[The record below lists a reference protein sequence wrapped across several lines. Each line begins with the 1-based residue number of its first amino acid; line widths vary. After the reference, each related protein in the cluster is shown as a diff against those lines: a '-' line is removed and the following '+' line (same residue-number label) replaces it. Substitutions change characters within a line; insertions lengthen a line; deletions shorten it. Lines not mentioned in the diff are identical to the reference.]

1 MSINLENTKK
11 NKKETDP
18 QEIRYR
24 RRKDA
29 IKNFA
34 IVFLVIMLVL
44 TFFSN
49 TIMNYSLPQVAVQY
63 MESGTITTT
72 IRGTGTVESGD
83 PYNVMV
89 NESRTVS
96 SITCR
101 VGQEVRQGDL
111 LFSLSGE
118 DSDELETAKT
128 ELEAAQKA
136 YDDLLLSESVTSAMV
151 ASSQG
156 TVDVNSYRN
165 NITKIQNEITEAEN
179 NLEKAKET
187 FNALN
192 NQLTIAQNSYS
203 PSTAV
208 NNAKA
213 TLDKAYAD
221 YQTAAAAWKV
231 ITDANEA
238 KQSAYEAMQ
247 TANTTYTE
255 LDTAVSA
262 KSTELTNAQ
271 SDYNNKYNDPA
282 ALPADVEEARIKVE
296 TLTAELSSLE
306 AQKNDAFAAFNDAT
320 TTYTN
325 AEVAYDTVAVNA
337 ASVKATYDSAALE
350 YEKAQAAYEQASSNH
365 SSNSTTNSDT
375 VNSLNAQIATAT
387 VEVQK
392 YEAIVTEKKNE
403 LSNLVNDIGIIRSL
417 NEAHDKI
424 ADAQKKVDKL
434 TTSTAAKDVTSPIN
448 GTILSVY
455 IVSGKKTDP
464 QNACVV
470 IQPEGQSFT
479 MSFTVSNDEA
489 KTISIGANATVAN
502 SWWYNDVTGYVE
514 SIRPDTASPNTSKL
528 VTLNLSGS
536 LTSGQSLTMT
546 IDSRTSNYDCIV
558 PNSAIHEDNNGK
570 FILVVESK
578 SSPLGN
584 RYFAVRYD
592 VQVLASDDTKSAVKA
607 GLEGYEYVV
616 TTSSK
621 PISAGDQVRLSE
633 N

>member
-118 DSDELETAKT
+118 DSDELVAAMDA
-128 ELEAAQKA
+128 LEAAQKA
-136 YDDLLLSESVTSAMV
+136 YDDELLSDAVTAAIMASA
-151 ASSQG
+151 STNISIDQYRSQ
-156 TVDVNSYRN
+156 
-165 NITKIQNEITEAEN
+165 ITTAQNAQNEAQLNVDKQQEVVN
-179 NLEKAKET
+179 NLEY
-187 FNALN
+187 
-192 NQLTIAQNSYS
+192 QLAATQSSYS
-203 PSTAV
+203 PSTAY

-213 TLDKAYAD
+213 KLDKAYSDYNTALTEKNKLDEANSAVSDALDVWNDAIKTRDDLSTEIANKEPDVNAAKAD
-221 YQTAAAAWKV
+221 YDTKNDDPSIDASVKEDARVLYTTLKAEYDALVTQKNEAEEAITTAQTSYNDVLAANAT
-231 ITDANEA
+231 ILANEA
-238 KQSAYEAMQ
+238 SI
-247 TANTTYTE
+247 N
-255 LDTAVSA
+255 
-262 KSTELTNAQ
+262 
-271 SDYNNKYNDPA
+271 SDYNSK
-282 ALPADVEEARIKVE
+282 K
-296 TLTAELSSLE
+296 T
-306 AQKNDAFAAFNDAT
+306 
-320 TTYTN
+320 
-325 AEVAYDTVAVNA
+325 
-337 ASVKATYDSAALE
+337 
-350 YEKAQAAYEQASSNH
+350 AYEQAKIELEQIEANQGAG
-365 SSNSTTNSDT
+365 TVANSDT
-375 VNSLNAQIATAT
+375 VNSLNAQLTTA
-387 VEVQK
+387 
-392 YEAIVTEKKNE
+392 KNE
-403 LSNLVNDIGIIRSL
+403 LSRLTTILDEKKQAVNNLVTDISLIRTL
-417 NEAHDKI
+417 NALSDAVVE
-424 ADAQKKVDKL
+424 AQKKVDKL

-464 QNACVV
+464 SNACVV

-479 MSFTVSNDEA
+479 MSFTVTNDEA

-607 GLEGYEYVV
+607 GLEGFEYVV